1 MDLNC
6 NLLPDEKEIMLIK
19 ELNSLNVTNEKKA
32 KLLSFYS
39 SLILAKCGISKLE
52 LNTYMLNDYLFNRL
66 AGNIS
71 EQNAIEQIDL
81 FYQKIRHIANNS
93 LNNSTSDTRLNDS
106 INDLL
111 QYVNNS
117 DMAKFQLAFNYIN
130 NLKNRI
136 SEDFDLDKKDV
147 IALLTINISLKKAK
161 NKSLV
166 KKNKPIVTQVSNR

>member
-6 NLLPDEKEIMLIK
+6 NLLPDKKEIKLIK
-19 ELNSLNVTNEKKA
+19 ELNSLSVTNEKKA

-130 NLKNRI
+130 NLKNRF
-136 SEDFDLDKKDV
+136 SKDM